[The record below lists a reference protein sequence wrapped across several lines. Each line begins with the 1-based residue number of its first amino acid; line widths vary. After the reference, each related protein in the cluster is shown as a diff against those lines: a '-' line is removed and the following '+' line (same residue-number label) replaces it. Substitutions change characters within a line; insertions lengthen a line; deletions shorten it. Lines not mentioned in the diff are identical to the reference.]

1 MPARWASSQRPL
13 LVRTVWVDG
22 ARHAILSADDPAAHG
37 PPAVR
42 CCRSAPGGGGTS
54 SPAVATRTVAAVAA
68 GGRRLLRVSFLLG
81 PEPPQG
87 PAPPPL
93 HPHGARGHPRRRW
106 PPASR
111 RPRCCGRPFVPL
123 GPPPSPSSSDCG
135 GEQLAGPLSERVL
148 RWLHLAGRDAP
159 APPSPPLPPQQPPPL
174 PPPLPAS
181 PRPLR
186 TPRRV
191 VRTVSLEASPP
202 SPPPPPSPPS
212 SPLPSPPPSP
222 EPEQKAGQCRPQLH
236 VFVPTLPRDCDTL
249 SCHSDS

>member
-37 PPAVR
+37 TPAAR
-42 CCRSAPGGGGTS
+42 CCRSAPGG
-54 SPAVATRTVAAVAA
+54 

-123 GPPPSPSSSDCG
+123 RPPPSPSSSDCG
-135 GEQLAGPLSERVL
+135 GGGSATVSDDEEAAVAIESPAAEQLAGPLSERVL

-159 APPSPPLPPQQPPPL
+159 APPSPPQQPPPL

-222 EPEQKAGQCRPQLH
+222 EPEQKAGQSRPQLH
-236 VFVPTLPRDCDTL
+236 VFVPALPRDCDTL